1 MQMTVALIS
10 SFCLMQTNVV
20 IAIDN
25 AVRMYLLLMFAFL
38 HINIAKMCRKAKIII
53 IQIRLILFVAAMGI
67 N

>member
-1 MQMTVALIS
+1 
-10 SFCLMQTNVV
+10 MQTNVV